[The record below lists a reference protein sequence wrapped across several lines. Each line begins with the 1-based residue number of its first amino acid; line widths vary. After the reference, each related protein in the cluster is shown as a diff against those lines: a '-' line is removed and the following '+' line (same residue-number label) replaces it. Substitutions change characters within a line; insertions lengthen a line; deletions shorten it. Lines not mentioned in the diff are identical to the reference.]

1 MKSRKLRRILSL
13 LMIVFLMATSFH
25 VNNRAAL
32 AQNDQS
38 EEYHDLIDE
47 TDVKELDTH
56 EEVPVEE
63 SEEIL
68 DTTSNETSVD
78 EVEPTESETT
88 ETDPPEEKTFAVTL
102 DSQGGT
108 TFEPLVINEGD
119 PIGQLPVPVKEGFGF
134 DGWSLA
140 IEGKLIDSSFIVN
153 EDITL
158 FAVWDWILVP
168 NNPDGLSGPE
178 SVSAFI

>member
-1 MKSRKLRRILSL
+1 M
-13 LMIVFLMATSFH
+13 
-25 VNNRAAL
+25 
-32 AQNDQS
+32 QS
-38 EEYHDLIDE
+38 GTEETTLQP
-47 TDVKELDTH
+47 DVT
-56 EEVPVEE
+56 E
-63 SEEIL
+63 S
-68 DTTSNETSVD
+68 
-78 EVEPTESETT
+78 EPTESETT

-108 TFEPLVINEGD
+108 TFEPLVINEGE

-178 SVSAFI
+178 SVSAFIDYNIYPETSFGTAKLKRSSGSIMSLKPGDVVLN